1 VRGPGELIPVVG
13 VLTTGFPRFDGDL
26 AGNFV
31 LFCCRALKARG
42 LDVRVLAPH
51 TAGTPS
57 EELVEGIPLRRFRY
71 LFPASLERV
80 AYERGT
86 PANLEWN
93 WLAWLGLPF
102 FALSF
107 WLHACR
113 LARRCDILHAHWIPS
128 GLVALAASPLGRKPV
143 VVSVWGSDLAL
154 ARLPLG
160 GRLTMALLR
169 RAAAVIAISE
179 AMRGELV
186 ALGLPDHKVRVIPT
200 AVAALPRPKGA
211 RDEIRRELGLPAD
224 RPLVLYLGRL
234 STVKGPAHFV
244 DAARLVLQE
253 RPDSGFVV
261 VGDGHLRPEL
271 EDAVRAMGRADR
283 FSFAG
288 HVRHEEVGRWLSAAD
303 LFVLP
308 SLSEGVP
315 HALLEA
321 LAFGLPVVASAVG
334 GVPEIVQDGVNGY
347 LVPPGDSPAI
357 ARRILDLLGSPERRR
372 AFGEAGRRLVE
383 ERQLTWD
390 RFAAEL
396 ADVYAGAL
404 ESRPASHA
412 SAPQRPRPNADSSAA
427 TARSSQSKS

>member
-1 VRGPGELIPVVG
+1 VRGPGALIPVVG
-13 VLTTGFPRFDGDL
+13 VLTTGFPRFAGDL

-51 TAGTPS
+51 AAGTPP
-57 EELVEGIPLRRFRY
+57 EEVVAGIPVRRFRY

-80 AYERGT
+80 AYESGT

-107 WLHACR
+107 WLHAR
-113 LARRCDILHAHWIPS
+113 PLARRCQVLHAHWIPS
-128 GLVALAASPLGRKPV
+128 GIVALASSPPGRRPPV

-154 ARLPLG
+154 ARLPLV
-160 GRLTMALLR
+160 GRLIMALLR
-169 RAAAVIAISE
+169 HASTVIAISE
-179 AMRGELV
+179 AMRRELL
-186 ALGLPDHKVRVIPT
+186 ALGLPDHKVTVIPT
-200 AVAALPRPKGA
+200 AVSSLVRPKGA
-211 RDEIRRELGLPAD
+211 RDEVRRELRLPSD

-234 STVKGPAHFV
+234 STVKGPAHLV
-244 DAARLVLQE
+244 DAARLVLKE
-253 RPDSGFVV
+253 CPDAGFVV

-271 EDAVRAMGRADR
+271 EDAVRAMGMADR

-288 HVRHEEVGRWLSAAD
+288 HVRHEEVGRWLSVAD

-334 GVPEIVQDGVNGY
+334 GVPEVVQDGVNGY
-347 LVPPGDSPAI
+347 LVPAADSPAL

-396 ADVYAGAL
+396 ADVYDRAL
-404 ESRPASHA
+404 E
-412 SAPQRPRPNADSSAA
+412 SAPQRGRRHTWIPF
-427 TARSSQSKS
+427 